1 MKNMNSHKGADA
13 EYPSTLQAKYSVQME
28 RESDSDANP
37 HTCMWETG
45 FTLIELL
52 VVISIISLLSSAV
65 LASLSGTREQ
75 AQITAAES
83 ELNSIRVGIQQL
95 INDTGKWPN
104 GCPPGDT
111 NNPELHLDDPNAGL
125 VSQPSI
131 GLVDGGPCEWTSK
144 DVNEWDGPYVQADQ
158 LTDPWGNNYWFDPDY
173 WPYRANSCP
182 KKQKSVR
189 PAITSFGP
197 TKNTWYRCDAIWVN
211 LKTEST

>member
-1 MKNMNSHKGADA
+1 MNSS
-13 EYPSTLQAKYSVQME
+13 Y
-28 RESDSDANP
+28 N
-37 HTCMWETG
+37 G

-75 AQITAAES
+75 AKVTAAES

-111 NNPELHLDDPNAGL
+111 NNPGVYLDKPNAGL
-125 VSQPSI
+125 VAKPSV
-131 GLVDGGPCEWTSK
+131 GLVDGGPCEWTSE
-144 DVNEWDGPYVQADQ
+144 DVNQEWNGPYVKTDD
-158 LTDPWGNNYWFDPDY
+158 LKDPWGNSYRFDPDY

-182 KKQKSVR
+182 KNQKSVR
-189 PAITSFGP
+189 VVIASLGP
-197 TKNTWYRCDAIWVN
+197 SGSTWYGCDSIWVN
-211 LKTEST
+211 LN